1 MQVPLLDLR
10 AQYASLKNEIIAE
23 ISEICDSQHFILGP
37 KVEKLESEIAAYCR
51 STGAVGVTS
60 GSDALIISLMVEG
73 IKAGDEVITTPFT
86 FFATVGA
93 IVRVGATPVFADI
106 DPVTFNIDPK
116 KIEEKITP
124 RTKAIIPVHLFGQAA
139 DMDPIMEIA
148 RKHNL
153 VVIEDACQA
162 IGAEY
167 KGHRVGSI
175 GNYGAFSFFPSKNLG
190 CFGDGGMVTCN
201 DPEKV
206 KLLKIFRNHG
216 QSGTYMHDYVGGNFR
231 LDALQAAVLSIKLR
245 DLDKWSEARQHNA
258 AEYRKLFA
266 AAKLEDKV
274 ALPQEAAYPVR
285 HIYNQFC
292 IRVSGGRRDA
302 LRAFLQEQGVGCAV
316 YYPLSL
322 HLQNCF
328 RNLGGKPGDYPVS
341 EQVSGEILAL
351 PIYPESTTEQR
362 EYVVDTIAK
371 FFA

>member
-1 MQVPLLDLR
+1 
-10 AQYASLKNEIIAE
+10 
-23 ISEICDSQHFILGP
+23 
-37 KVEKLESEIAAYCR
+37 
-51 STGAVGVTS
+51 
-60 GSDALIISLMVEG
+60 
-73 IKAGDEVITTPFT
+73 
-86 FFATVGA
+86 
-93 IVRVGATPVFADI
+93 
-106 DPVTFNIDPK
+106 
-116 KIEEKITP
+116 
-124 RTKAIIPVHLFGQAA
+124 
-139 DMDPIMEIA
+139 
-148 RKHNL
+148 
-153 VVIEDACQA
+153 
-162 IGAEY
+162 
-167 KGHRVGSI
+167 
-175 GNYGAFSFFPSKNLG
+175 
-190 CFGDGGMVTCN
+190 
-201 DPEKV
+201 
-206 KLLKIFRNHG
+206 
-216 QSGTYMHDYVGGNFR
+216 MHDYVGGNFR

-362 EYVVDTIAK
+362 EFVVDSIAK